1 RFIVDCM
8 KMQGVTESH
17 AGQLADVLIEA
28 DVRGHY
34 SHGLNRLDM
43 YIGDCVKKVCRLDG
57 TPTILKERA
66 GSAWVDGNNLLGPVV
81 GNFSMDLA
89 VKKAKEAGVGWV
101 VAKGSLYCLLYQ
113 AMSFTNTS
121 PVTYPTRSA
130 RPALGTNPLC
140 LGADGTGGD
149 SFVLDMATT
158 TVAIGKIEIAKRRSE
173 KVPETWGVDKSGRVS
188 TNPEAILD
196 GGGLLPLGGSE
207 VTGGYKGYGLG
218 ALVEIFCGILA
229 GSHWGPHIRKWM
241 SASTEADLGQCF
253 IAIDPQAF
261 APGFHER
268 MQDFI
273 NTMRNLPP
281 TDEGLNVEVA
291 GDMERKHIKLVE
303 ELGGIPYHPNQI

>member
-1 RFIVDCM
+1 MYRFIVDCM

-101 VAKGSLYCLLYQ
+101 VAKGSNHYGICGWYVLRAMKQ
-113 AMSFTNTS
+113 GVMAMSFTNTS

-158 TVAIGKIEIAKRRSE
+158 TVAIGKDLLQALIAESQL
-173 KVPETWGVDKSGRVS
+173 SGNIYGEDVQY
-188 TNPEAILD
+188 T
-196 GGGLLPLGGSE
+196 
-207 VTGGYKGYGLG
+207 YKT
-218 ALVEIFCGILA
+218 
-229 GSHWGPHIRKWM
+229 S
-241 SASTEADLGQCF
+241 
-253 IAIDPQAF
+253 
-261 APGFHER
+261 
-268 MQDFI
+268 
-273 NTMRNLPP
+273 
-281 TDEGLNVEVA
+281 
-291 GDMERKHIKLVE
+291 
-303 ELGGIPYHPNQI
+303 